1 MNSNPNLLSDIVRC
15 HSPLH
20 LAAKNGHKHVVKVL
34 LDSGFDINYM
44 VCISIFESDIF
55 SSSIIK
61 IACAVKFFYLYEI
74 FILIIMDIVS
84 LDQLPFFLVIF
95 KTRCVI

>member
-1 MNSNPNLLSDIVRC
+1 MTNLHNKILLLQNNCYPSVRNVRNESPLDLASQYGRVETVQCLLNSNPNLLSDIVRC

-44 VCISIFESDIF
+44 VCIR
-55 SSSIIK
+55 
-61 IACAVKFFYLYEI
+61 
-74 FILIIMDIVS
+74 
-84 LDQLPFFLVIF
+84 FFLNILF
-95 KTRCVI
+95 